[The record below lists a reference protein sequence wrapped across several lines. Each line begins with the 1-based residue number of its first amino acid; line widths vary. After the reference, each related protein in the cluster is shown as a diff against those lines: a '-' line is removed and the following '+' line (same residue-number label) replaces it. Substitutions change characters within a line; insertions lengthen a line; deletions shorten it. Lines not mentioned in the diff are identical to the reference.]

1 MIFTYPD
8 IALNEVRPDSGNC
21 SDRNAAVSRHPRNRS
36 ACPSR
41 AARVTRDETSLDLI
55 IHNWTKRPDAL
66 RLRTVSQD
74 RKACD
79 YTR

>member
-8 IALNEVRPDSGNC
+8 ISLNEVRPNPGNC
-21 SDRNAAVSRHPRNRS
+21 SGRIAAVSRHPRDRS
-36 ACPSR
+36 AWPSR
-41 AARVTRDETSLDLI
+41 AGQVTRDEPTLDPI

-74 RKACD
+74 HKACD